1 MKQIYFRTLI
11 ILLILLATI
20 QPQKSFSQCPNG
32 YVPSGVA
39 FDTTINFSSGRLTA
53 TLRFPKFDPTAGM
66 VTCARLTME
75 MTGNLNA
82 LWMENYDATPKTASA
97 HFTRNDT
104 IRGDGLSS
112 PLLNAES
119 VTYGVYNLGAYDGT
133 PNSGSD
139 YTSVP
144 PGQIFTRSTSFLITN
159 VADLANF
166 YGPVGDSLTYNYS
179 VDSRTTVD
187 ITGNWLGGVITTGS
201 VTYRLEYCYCPIELL
216 PINAFDF
223 NVKKVDNKA
232 QITWKANNDMLQFY
246 YELEYSTDGRNFT
259 SAGVIEKQ
267 NSNSGIISYN
277 YLFEKSNVNG
287 IYYFRL
293 KQKFIAGKVMISQT
307 KSIDFNSDHSFKFS
321 LYPNPSNGIIGIKF
335 DNNKTG
341 KILVSITNTQGQT
354 ILSKIIEI
362 TDGSYRHI
370 TTLQRGVYWVKV
382 IDITNQKACVN
393 QLLIK

>member
-1 MKQIYFRTLI
+1 MTQIYFRSFIITLI
-11 ILLILLATI
+11 ILSAVL
-20 QPQKSFSQCPNG
+20 PQKGFSQCPNG
-32 YVPSGVA
+32 YVPDGVA
-39 FDTTINFSSGRLTA
+39 FDTTINFSSGRMA
-53 TLRFPKFDPTAGM
+53 AVLRFPKFDPTVGM

-75 MTGNLNA
+75 MTGTLNA

-104 IRGDGLSS
+104 ITGDGLSG

-119 VTYGVYNLGAYDGT
+119 QTYGTYNLSPSDGS
-133 PNSGSD
+133 PNSGPD

-144 PGQIFTRSTSFLITN
+144 PGEIFTRSTSFLITN
-159 VADLANF
+159 VSDLANF

-223 NVKKVDNKA
+223 TVRKVDDKA
-232 QITWKANNDMLQFY
+232 HITWKANNDVLPFY
-246 YELEYSTDGRNFT
+246 YEVEYSTDGRNFT
-259 SAGVIEKQ
+259 RAAVIEKQ
-267 NSNSGIISYN
+267 SSNSGIISYN
-277 YLFEKSNVNG
+277 YLFEKNNVNE

-293 KQKFIAGKVMISQT
+293 KQKFSTGKLMLSQT
-307 KSIDFNSDHSFKFS
+307 KSIDFGTDQSFKFS
-321 LYPNPSNGIIGIKF
+321 LYPNPSSGIIGIKF
-335 DNNKTG
+335 DNNKTR
-341 KILVSITNTQGQT
+341 KILVSVTNVQGQT
-354 ILSKIIEI
+354 ILNKIIEI
-362 TDGSYRHI
+362 TDVNYRQI
-370 TTLQRGVYWVKV
+370 ATVEKGMYWVKTV
-382 IDITNQKACVN
+382 DLSSQKTCVN